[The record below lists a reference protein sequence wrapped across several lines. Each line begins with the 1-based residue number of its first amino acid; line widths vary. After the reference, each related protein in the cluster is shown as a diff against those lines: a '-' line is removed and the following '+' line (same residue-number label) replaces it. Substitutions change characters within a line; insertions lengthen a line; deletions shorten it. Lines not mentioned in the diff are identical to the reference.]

1 MRSSVRWR
9 KSGASAA
16 WLLAAMQVATCAGA
30 VAASAAT
37 VPSTP
42 DGAAGARSAAAAAPT
57 AASAQFSLPVGS
69 PLPAATSESAPDWR
83 ASVRAFAQQHF
94 RNPAWGASHS
104 ARVYALASVLAREDG
119 VALDD
124 DVLYAA
130 AFLHDAAAFPPWAVK
145 DADHA
150 DVAAGI
156 VAGLLAPTSFPAAK
170 LDAVR
175 GAIRTHMFF
184 RTPTTGPEAL
194 YLHDADALDWLG
206 AIGVARLVALV
217 DPNGGLPDG
226 PTMVQRL
233 ETNLA
238 TVPAAVQSPAGKKR
252 VAERRAQLEAFLRAL
267 REQTDDLRTL

>member
-1 MRSSVRWR
+1 MRSGIGSICSRGLAAVAVAFASATA
-9 KSGASAA
+9 SGAAPPAPAA
-16 WLLAAMQVATCAGA
+16 PPAIALPPGSPL
-30 VAASAAT
+30 
-37 VPSTP
+37 P
-42 DGAAGARSAAAAAPT
+42 ARSAAAP
-57 AASAQFSLPVGS
+57 
-69 PLPAATSESAPDWR
+69 EDWR
-83 ASVRAFAQQHF
+83 ASLREFAAQHF

-104 ARVYALASVLAREDG
+104 ARVYALAAALAREDG
-119 VALDD
+119 IALDD

-130 AFLHDAAAFPPWAVK
+130 AYLHDVAAFPPWAVK
-145 DADHA
+145 DLDHA

-156 VAGLLAPTSFPAAK
+156 VADLLAPTAFPRGK

-184 RTPTTGPEAL
+184 RTPATGPEAT

-217 DPNGGLPDG
+217 DPNGGAPDG

-238 TVPAAVQSPAGKKR
+238 TVPAAVLSPAGKKR
-252 VAERRAQLEAFLRAL
+252 VAERRAQLESFLRAL